1 MTWKLSEAGG
11 HNTLELT
18 YNLVIGECGSRS
30 MASTSLFRI
39 AFFQELL
46 YSSIFR
52 ESKGGL
58 MNKLIVPAVIVAFGM
73 IAAAALSQQTQPPA
87 SGFQAKPYFEM
98 PLEKDPSR
106 VVRLQSVVIP
116 AGAGNQFHR
125 HPGDQWWAV
134 QEGEVTFTVRGQPP
148 RLMKA
153 GDFVYVPRG
162 TIHRNQNISKSPARS
177 IELNITDKDKPQTE
191 QVP

>member
-1 MTWKLSEAGG
+1 MSGG
-11 HNTLELT
+11 LGPFQE
-18 YNLVIGECGSRS
+18 
-30 MASTSLFRI
+30 
-39 AFFQELL
+39 FFQELL
-46 YSSIFR
+46 YSSIFGKVR
-52 ESKGGL
+52 EGL
-58 MNKLIVPAVIVAFGM
+58 MNKLIVPAVIVAFGV
-73 IAAAALSQQTQPPA
+73 IAAAALSQQAQPPA

-162 TIHRNQNISKSPARS
+162 TIHRHQNISKSPARS

>member
-1 MTWKLSEAGG
+1 
-11 HNTLELT
+11 
-18 YNLVIGECGSRS
+18 
-30 MASTSLFRI
+30 
-39 AFFQELL
+39 
-46 YSSIFR
+46 
-52 ESKGGL
+52 
-58 MNKLIVPAVIVAFGM
+58 MNKLIVPAVIVASGM
-73 IAAAALSQQTQPPA
+73 IAAVALSQQAQPPA
-87 SGFQAKPYFEM
+87 SGFQAKPYFVM

-162 TIHRNQNISKSPARS
+162 TIHRNQNLSKSPARS